1 MRFSDPLIPAV
12 LQKRYQRF
20 LVDVQL
26 ADGRTVTAHCPNT
39 GAMLTC
45 ATPGSPVRLSQSANP
60 RRKYQFSLEMVQEG
74 GTWVGVNTARTNK
87 IVIEAIERGTVRELA
102 DPDRIAKEVGT
113 SAGCRLD
120 LAVMHGETT
129 TFVEIKC
136 CTYVDQGWAMFPDAV
151 TARGTRH
158 LLELRDLVRRG
169 SNGAVLF
176 LVQRA
181 DAFRFRP
188 AAAIDPLYART
199 LEKVHEEGVAILV
212 YKTQV
217 TPEEIAVTHS
227 LPYSFT

>member
-12 LQKRYQRF
+12 LLKRYQRF

-26 ADGRTVTAHCPNT
+26 PDGRTITAHCPNT
-39 GAMLTC
+39 GAMRSC
-45 ATPGSPVRLSQSANP
+45 STPGSPVRLSQSANP
-60 RRKYQFSLEMVQEG
+60 RRKHRFSLEMVQAN
-74 GTWVGVNTARTNK
+74 GTWVGVNTARTNS
-87 IVIEAIERGTVRELA
+87 IVVEAIERGIVREMA
-102 DPDRIAKEVGT
+102 DPEHMKKEVGT

-120 LAVMHGETT
+120 LAVIHGSST

-151 TARGTRH
+151 TTRGTKH

-169 SNGAVLF
+169 DNGAVLF
-176 LVQRA
+176 LVQRT
-181 DAFRFRP
+181 DAVRFRP

-199 LEKVHEEGVAILV
+199 LEAVHAEGVAILV
-212 YKTQV
+212 YQALI

-227 LPYSFT
+227 LPFSFT